1 MIDIVLIIA
10 QLYLLIGA
18 TLWALWLHP
27 LDRARDIPLT
37 ILTWPHPVACWI
49 ASQSRELAD
58 IETLRRHS
66 R

>member
-1 MIDIVLIIA
+1 MLGIAVTIGLI
-10 QLYLLIGA
+10 YLATGA

-37 ILTWPHPVACWI
+37 ILTWPRPVARWVLR
-49 ASQSRELAD
+49 QLRELAD
-58 IETLRRHS
+58 IETQRRHC